1 MWYILA
7 LLVCWS
13 CWSLVGSLRYRSV
26 IEKILLSNAIIR
38 KVINECASEGNILVD
53 LRAIVAAGRNEC
65 RSVLLRRSLFLS
77 TLICVAVLTDIPI
90 LVLTILYLVITTLQ
104 TVPLHWGFY
113 DRIGQ
118 ASLKS
123 ATETKYDVLT
133 TISAMIIR
141 AISNLCSVWMILLS
155 GRCYYN
161 NDGKLYAWLLAG
173 IGLTGLYQGHRIP
186 AMLLQTRRKNG
197 DDRPMGFSVDADETS
212 IVYLRSFDDDTLKIP
227 SIIIDGPAGSLFK
240 TKQSF
245 EHIIA
250 KLPDLYGCRL
260 VAIGRPGERFK
271 PLGAAR
277 TYYPDDEWQSAVEIS
292 VHRAKAIVLI
302 AGSTKGL
309 DWEIQHLKE
318 WDVLNKCLVIL
329 PPIEDFD
336 ESYKRYQHVHSL
348 LSPHQSPISDDI
360 WMNGIFTALR
370 GDGDGV
376 IEIIS
381 RGRDDIAYVGTM
393 SYFLESLEGGL
404 PLTQNGDSLVR
415 SNNKFQHVNFFRAI
429 LIQCRLRKALTLSD
443 PVEAWRCITE
453 LARSEP
459 SPVLSAWILQVSLD
473 AASKNSLTEQELI
486 SCEAIIDITQA
497 GFRQA
502 RIPYYGLINCDRLR
516 IEATKRKARISAS
529 EVSKKISDTEKWY
542 EAACQG
548 ERWHDAGMA
557 ALSMMPLF
565 ATISDISRWHEYA
578 CGAFRRH
585 ADLRMVGVADL
596 QYARLVSDKESD
608 VVMTAILRSAIHYLD
623 LAGETEL
630 LYEARQ
636 RLNQLGRL
644 NFNVPQARCDTLLD
658 SATFGCG
665 TPTFPEEEKSDE
677 SRERP
682 AAPDPDTL
690 PFSISQPWKIGTVP
704 IRTELKSE
712 VADRVEIEFLSE
724 GKKNA
729 LMMAIL
735 VSYRLPLL
743 RGVMV
748 RLAKGIAM
756 SSRAV
761 VAAAAVDAIHA
772 DLLRDVGNYEAA
784 LSILESIPPF
794 PALLAITLS
803 DSGMSSGVELMD
815 EIAEAKIDCLKHLGD
830 TDAAISV
837 ARSRI
842 DLAEEYFT
850 VDAVASRWGRFGVIL
865 RECGYADKAIRA
877 FSNSS
882 MLGCVD
888 DRLWLQWCAAAM
900 EAGDFESAKK
910 FVEVSGLSREF
921 DSDIIIP
928 DYMGMLGDFAIMDRD
943 VKRARM
949 CWRKGIAAC
958 GEWDFS
964 VSLLLRG
971 RLERYRHFSS

>member
-1 MWYILA
+1 MLYIIT
-7 LLVCWS
+7 LLVCWT
-13 CWSLVGSLRYRSV
+13 CWSLARSLRHRSV
-26 IEKILLSNAIIR
+26 VEKILLSNAIIR

-53 LRAIVAAGRNEC
+53 LRAIVSAGRKEC
-65 RSVLLRRSLFLS
+65 RSVLFRRALFLS
-77 TLICVAVLTDIPI
+77 TLVFISALTDVPI
-90 LVLTILYLVITTLQ
+90 VVLSIFYLAIITFQ
-104 TVPLHWGFY
+104 TVPSHWGFY
-113 DRIGQ
+113 DRVGQ
-118 ASLKS
+118 TSLKS
-123 ATETKYDVLT
+123 VTETNYDVLA

-141 AISNLCSVWMILLS
+141 ATTNLCSVWMILLS
-155 GRCYYN
+155 GRCDYS
-161 NDGKLYAWLLAG
+161 DGGLYRWLLAG

-186 AMLLQTRRKNG
+186 AMLLQTRRKNS
-197 DDRPMGFSVDADETS
+197 DDRSMGFSVDADETS
-212 IVYLRSFDDDTLKIP
+212 IVYLRSFDDDRLKIP
-227 SIIIDGPAGSLFK
+227 SIIIDGPAGGFFK

-260 VAIGRPGERFK
+260 VAIGRPGERFM
-271 PLGAAR
+271 PLGAVR
-277 TYYPDDEWQSAVEIS
+277 TYYPDDEWQSAVETS

-302 AGSTKGL
+302 AGSTTGL
-309 DWEIQHLKE
+309 DWEIKHLRE
-318 WDVLNKCLVIL
+318 WRVLDKCLVIL

-336 ESYKRYQHVHSL
+336 ESYERYQHVHSL
-348 LSPHQSPISDDI
+348 LAPNQSPISDDI
-360 WMNGIFTALR
+360 WMNGVFTALR

-393 SYFLESLEGGL
+393 GYFLESLEGGL
-404 PLTQNGDSLVR
+404 PLTQNGDSPVR
-415 SNNKFQHVNFFRAI
+415 SSNKFQHVSYFRTI
-429 LIQCRLRKALTLSD
+429 LIQSRLRKALTLSD
-443 PVEAWRCITE
+443 SVEAWRSIIE

-459 SPVLSAWILQVSLD
+459 SPVLSAWILRVSLD
-473 AASKNSLTEQELI
+473 VASKNSLTEQELI
-486 SCEAIIDITQA
+486 SCEAIIDVTKA
-497 GFRQA
+497 DFRQA

-529 EVSKKISDTEKWY
+529 EIGKKISDTEEWY
-542 EAACQG
+542 EASCQG

-565 ATISDISRWHEYA
+565 ATISDISRWHQYA
-578 CGAFRRH
+578 CGAFRRIG
-585 ADLRMVGVADL
+585 DLRMVGVADL
-596 QYARLVSDKESD
+596 QYAKLVSDKESD
-608 VVMTAILRSAIHYLD
+608 VVMTAILRNAIHYLD
-623 LAGETEL
+623 SAGETEL
-630 LYEARQ
+630 LCEARQ
-636 RLNQLGRL
+636 RLNQLGRM
-644 NFNVPQARCDTLLD
+644 NFKISQARCDTLLD
-658 SATFGCG
+658 SVRYGCG
-665 TPTFPEEEKSDE
+665 APASPEEEESDD
-677 SRERP
+677 SRECP
-682 AAPDPDTL
+682 AVPGPDAL
-690 PFSISQPWKIGTVP
+690 PSSISQPWKIGTVP

-712 VADRVEIEFLSE
+712 LADCLEIEFLSE
-724 GKKNA
+724 AKRNA
-729 LMMAIL
+729 LMMSMLI
-735 VSYRLPLL
+735 SYRLPLL

-761 VAAAAVDAIHA
+761 VAAAAVDAMHA

-784 LSILESIPPF
+784 LSILESIVPF

-815 EIAEAKIDCLKHLGD
+815 EIAEAKIDCLMQLGD

-837 ARSRI
+837 AFSRI

-850 VDAVASRWGRFGVIL
+850 FDAVASRWGRFGVIL
-865 RECGYADKAIRA
+865 RESGYADKAIRA

-900 EAGDFESAKK
+900 ETGDFESAKK
-910 FVEVSGLSREF
+910 FVEASGLSQEF
-921 DSDIIIP
+921 DSDVIIP
-928 DYMGMLGDFAIMDRD
+928 NYMGMLGDFAILDRD
-943 VKRARM
+943 VNRARM
-949 CWRKGIAAC
+949 CWRKGLAAC

-971 RLERYRHFSS
+971 RLEQYRHFSS